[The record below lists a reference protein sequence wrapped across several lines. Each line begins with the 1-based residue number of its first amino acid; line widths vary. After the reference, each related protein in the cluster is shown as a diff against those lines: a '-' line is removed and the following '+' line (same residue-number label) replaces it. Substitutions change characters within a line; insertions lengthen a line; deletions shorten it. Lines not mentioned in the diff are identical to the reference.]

1 MLCLKG
7 FSWCLILLIDIQSVT
22 QGEIIGRFATAEW
35 RFAKLK
41 RHFGKSE
48 TPFENRALQIAF
60 LVSELGKSCT
70 FAA

>member
-1 MLCLKG
+1 MAK
-7 FSWCLILLIDIQSVT
+7 
-22 QGEIIGRFATAEW
+22 W

-41 RHFGKSE
+41 RRIAESE
-48 TPFENRALQIAF
+48 TPNENRGLQIAF